1 MLLMD
6 VNQTPDQTI
15 ADQLDEVIQQQQQFQ
30 RHLARS
36 LKVDAVGR
44 EAMEHLMRTG
54 EVATPSELSREL
66 GVSTAAMTLVLD
78 RLEAAGHVT
87 RGPHP
92 TDRRKVL
99 VSPAPGSVRLANDL
113 VGPLISAT
121 EDLVSSL
128 NPRDQTVVSSFLT
141 EMLRIYDDVLSGR
154 PTSTRRQ
161 ALLRAE
167 VVPAQSSEVNR

>member
-6 VNQTPDQTI
+6 VKQTPDQTI
-15 ADQLDEVIQQQQQFQ
+15 ADQLDQVIRQQQQFQ

-36 LKVDAVGR
+36 LEVDAVGL

-54 EVATPSELSREL
+54 RATTPSELSREV

-99 VSPAPGSVRLANDL
+99 VSPAAGSVRSANDL
-113 VGPLISAT
+113 VSPLIDAT
-121 EDLVSSL
+121 EGLISSL
-128 NPRDQTVVSSFLT
+128 GPRDQTVVLSFLT
-141 EMLRIYDDVLSGR
+141 EMSRIYDDVLDGHES
-154 PTSTRRQ
+154 STRRR
-161 ALLRAE
+161 ALLGAD
-167 VVPAQSSEVNR
+167 VSGAQSSGPNR